1 MRNRTIADEDVVEVV
16 ALWGACGLPR
26 PSNAPHND
34 ISLARNT
41 PQCKIFISSKN
52 NTIVAIVLVGSDD
65 QYDWIYY
72 LAVDPGCRKDGLR
85 GKIMA
90 LGEGCLQE
98 LGRSEGQAHKQ
109 TKKRYRLTV
118 LRAHRIRGERLN
130 CYLALSRQPRRK
142 LK

>member
-1 MRNRTIADEDVVEVV
+1 MRKRAIADEDVVEVV

-65 QYDWIYY
+65 HRGCLYY
-72 LAVDPGCRKDGLR
+72 LTVDPDGRKDGLR
-85 GKIMA
+85 LEIMA
-90 LGEGCLQE
+90 NGEG
-98 LGRSEGQAHKQ
+98 
-109 TKKRYRLTV
+109 
-118 LRAHRIRGERLN
+118 
-130 CYLALSRQPRRK
+130 
-142 LK
+142 